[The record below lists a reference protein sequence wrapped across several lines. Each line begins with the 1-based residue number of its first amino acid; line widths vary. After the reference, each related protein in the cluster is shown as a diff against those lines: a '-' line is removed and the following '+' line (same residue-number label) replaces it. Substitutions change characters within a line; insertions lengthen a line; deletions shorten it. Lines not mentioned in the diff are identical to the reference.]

1 MKKFSLIF
9 GWLASLVL
17 VAGLAANLAM
27 KNQWAAFEVELNKNQ
42 AMLAFNHMGRYG
54 ELESD
59 LAKGCYSE
67 ALEKAKISKDQ
78 ELSLLASFLK
88 DHPSTWLS
96 KYVSDRDPALIEQ
109 LKTFKSSYGSSW
121 KEPQCN
127 K

>member
-1 MKKFSLIF
+1 MKKFALII
-9 GWLASLVL
+9 GWLVSLVL
-17 VAGLAANLAM
+17 VAGLAANLTM
-27 KNQWAAFEVELNKNQ
+27 KNQWAAFEVELNQNQ
-42 AMLAFNHMGRYG
+42 AMLAFNHMGRYR